1 MDLRTLG
8 YFIAVVDEGSVSAA
22 ADVVHVTQPAISRQ
36 LRQLEIALGVD
47 LFIRQSGRLTLTAA
61 GRQFVPHAREV
72 LRVANIARVAA
83 RTYAAGRLES
93 ITIAAPTTTLT
104 DVIAPFL
111 SALDADDPMPT
122 LIDSDSGAAFDSL
135 RQGVDLVIATEQPP
149 DALAGLPIAVLP
161 IWAYVRDDHPLR
173 EQSGVSLT
181 QLENETLLVLSR
193 NFKPRQILEAAA
205 ERASRPLNQ
214 LIECSNPQVAQAL
227 AAAGRGIA
235 VVSDDP
241 RFELHP
247 LEISGPDGPLRIR
260 LFAAWD
266 PRHHAVETLV
276 DLAGRLE
283 AFVAARYGSSQSDR
297 IGTNG
302 DR

>member
-22 ADVVHVTQPAISRQ
+22 ADVVQITQPAISRQ

-47 LFIRQSGRLTLTAA
+47 LFIRQSGRLTLSAA

-72 LRVANIARVAA
+72 LRVASSARAAA
-83 RTYAAGRLES
+83 RTYAAGGLES
-93 ITIAAPTTTLT
+93 IAIVAPTTTLT
-104 DVIAPFL
+104 DVIAPFMSTL
-111 SALDADDPMPT
+111 GSDDPMPT
-122 LIDSDSGAAFDSL
+122 VIGSDAGAAFDSL
-135 RQGVDLVIATEQPP
+135 QQGIDLAIVTEQPP
-149 DALAGLPIAVLP
+149 DALAGMPIAVLP
-161 IWAYVRDDHPLR
+161 IWAYVRDDHPFR

-181 QLENETLLVLSR
+181 QLENESLLVLSR
-193 NFKPRQILEAAA
+193 DFKARQILDAAA
-205 ERASRPLNQ
+205 ERASMPLNH

-266 PRHHAVETLV
+266 PRHHAVGTLM

-283 AFVAARYGSSQSDR
+283 AFVAARYGSC
-297 IGTNG
+297 
-302 DR
+302 